1 MSVLTKRQEKVDY
14 DTAKLSTFLK
24 NGTSVRIITTTD
36 AHILRGWSYNT
47 LLGYNCGIKK
57 YLSWKNVT
65 GVQDFTLPMT
75 NSDLEGFC
83 LWAGKKHR
91 MINSHNVNAKT
102 IRKFFKWIQG
112 VARLP
117 WENLPSKKPP
127 IMLNHMVWL
136 ANNLV
141 TGSDRDKAILDLAIV
156 AFWGMARM
164 AEITY
169 YVSEGPLDPESSV
182 LTSDVAS
189 LAMGIGTNMYL
200 TVRNAKTATC
210 CDSGRAQGV
219 KVTTW

>member
-1 MSVLTKRQEKVDY
+1 MLKHTGSIRKGSNVIVWTDNNTTLSVLERRKSRDPQVNNEWKIIQDFLIAEELDLSGKRVRTEDNVADDLSRGIQEKVDY

-117 WENLPSKKPP
+117 WENLPS
-127 IMLNHMVWL
+127 
-136 ANNLV
+136 
-141 TGSDRDKAILDLAIV
+141 V
-156 AFWGMARM
+156 AR
-164 AEITY
+164 
-169 YVSEGPLDPESSV
+169 
-182 LTSDVAS
+182 
-189 LAMGIGTNMYL
+189 
-200 TVRNAKTATC
+200 R
-210 CDSGRAQGV
+210 
-219 KVTTW
+219 